1 MESNRFIKYVFAA
14 VITLAVAVLAVTMIV
29 QGAPT
34 TQDVSGITVN
44 QVTFH
49 ASGTGSDGWFEWG
62 AYSGGYHWTTL
73 NQTYSGSFEETQL
86 GVPML
91 TSSTYYVRA
100 CDETGCGNEVEWT
113 VPHSN
118 LPNKTAYGAG
128 FIQILRTGFN
138 TSYLLPAMVSPYTE
152 TIPGGAPVTWGLLF
166 FFIFAGYWLRPRDI
180 FIPCILAMIAGGS
193 IWLGNSALGVPP
205 EFASIGQGLMYAAIA
220 GIAVS
225 WFSK

>member
-1 MESNRFIKYVFAA
+1 MEPNQLIKRIFFAMMFVA
-14 VITLAVAVLAVTMIV
+14 VATLALVMVV

-34 TQDVSGITVN
+34 TEPVTDITTN
-44 QVTFH
+44 SATFH
-49 ASGTGSDGWFEWG
+49 ASGYGYDGWFEWG
-62 AYSGGYHWTTL
+62 AYSGGYHWTTI
-73 NQTYSGSFEETQL
+73 NQTYRDTFYEIQL
-86 GVPML
+86 GTPML

-100 CDETGCGNEVEWT
+100 CDETGCGEEVTWD
-113 VPHSN
+113 VPTST
-118 LPNKTAYGAG
+118 LPNKTSYGSG

-152 TIPGGAPVTWGLLF
+152 TVPGGAPVTWGMLF
-166 FFIFAGYWLRPRDI
+166 FFVFAGYWLRPRDI
-180 FIPCILAMIAGGS
+180 FIPCMLAMIAGGA

-205 EFASIGQGLMYAAIA
+205 EFAAIGQGLMYAAIA